1 MFMALMALWQMFGNV
16 SIYTTETFFLTR
28 TWQGKSLAGNFIIP
42 AVFWIFL
49 CLFREEER
57 ENLQRIGLAAKTP
70 SETKKQKKIQ
80 GWNNAGLWMML
91 TLLNLAAGAS
101 SSLAVLLSCA
111 LTVGLGVL
119 LAIRSRRF
127 RNLLYA
133 GLSCALGGAYV
144 LLYMML

>member
-1 MFMALMALWQMFGNV
+1 M
-16 SIYTTETFFLTR
+16 I
-28 TWQGKSLAGNFIIP
+28 
-42 AVFWIFL
+42 
-49 CLFREEER
+49 
-57 ENLQRIGLAAKTP
+57 
-70 SETKKQKKIQ
+70 
-80 GWNNAGLWMML
+80 L

-133 GLSCALGGAYV
+133 GLSCTLGGAYV